1 MNPYNFLIFFDFF
14 LPILTFSFVN
24 LSDYDY
30 PHPSVS
36 DDFETIAILGTN
48 DIHGHI
54 LPTPIYFSKN
64 ITVQTGGV
72 TLLSSYIKPLLKE
85 WSASF
90 LWLDSGDQYQGTM
103 ESNLFSGEP
112 VVQFFNFFNHTKI
125 YASIGNHDFDFGM
138 QNMTK
143 EFSISKFEHIS
154 TNIFKK
160 EDDELWNF
168 TNTKETKIINV
179 GKVKI
184 GILGLSTVYTPETTA
199 TNVSNLIFKDYK
211 DIAINKSTA
220 LRENGAQIIL
230 LTCHV
235 GMFCLNG
242 EKADGEKLG
251 LRGKSTVQKTYCN
264 EQDELYKF
272 LESLPDGTVDGVV
285 GGHQH
290 TIVHHW
296 KGEIPVILGG
306 SNAKYFNVMYLKYDL
321 KKNKLIKNETL
332 IEGPV
337 PVCEYLINDQKT
349 CFLEDDRIDN
359 KTLNSFIFHEEV
371 IKEDLELKGFL
382 KKYIEEAEKY
392 REKVLGFV
400 EQKMMIDP
408 YKFKLKR
415 TKK

>member
-1 MNPYNFLIFFDFF
+1 MNPSFFLFFLFF
-14 LPILTFSFVN
+14 FYLPILTSSLVN

-30 PHPSVS
+30 PHPSDS

-54 LPTPIYFSKN
+54 LPTPIYLSKN
-64 ITVQTGGV
+64 ATVQTGGV
-72 TLLSSYIKPLLKE
+72 TLLSSYIKPFLKE
-85 WSASF
+85 WSSSF

-112 VVQFFNFFNHTKI
+112 IVRFFNFFNHSSKI
-125 YASIGNHDFDFGM
+125 YASIGNHDFDFGI

-143 EFSISKFEHIS
+143 QFSMSNFEHIS
-154 TNIFKK
+154 SNIFKK

-179 GKVKI
+179 GKVKV
-184 GILGLSTVYTPETTA
+184 GVLGLSTVFTPETTA

-211 DIAINKSTA
+211 EIAIEKSTA

-242 EKADGEKLG
+242 EKKDGEKLG
-251 LRGKSTVQKTYCN
+251 LRGQSTAQKTYCN

-272 LESLPDGTVDGVV
+272 LGSLPDGTVDGVV

-296 KGEIPVILGG
+296 KGEVPVILGG
-306 SNAKYFNVMYLKYDL
+306 SNAKYFNVIYLKYDL
-321 KKNKLIKNETL
+321 KNNKLIKNETL

-349 CFLEDDRIDN
+349 CYLEDEKTDN
-359 KTLNSFIFHEEV
+359 ATLNSFSFHGEE
-371 IKEDLELKGFL
+371 IKEDLELKTSL
-382 KKYIEEAEKY
+382 NKYIEEAEKY
-392 REKVLGFV
+392 RKTVLGFV
-400 EQKMMIDP
+400 EQKMVIDP
-408 YKFKLKR
+408 YKLN
-415 TKK
+415 KK